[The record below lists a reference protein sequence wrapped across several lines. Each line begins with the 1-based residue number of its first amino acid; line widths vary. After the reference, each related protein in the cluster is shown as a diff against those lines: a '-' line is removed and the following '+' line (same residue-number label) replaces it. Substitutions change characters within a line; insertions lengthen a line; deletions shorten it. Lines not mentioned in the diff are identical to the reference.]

1 MSGNFSFKIQHKPY
15 KCTCL
20 QNLVVTGLVEMEI
33 LILTSILTWIPLKN
47 HIERFSKLGRP
58 IYNYE
63 VPDMAC
69 RKTRRRRLRR
79 RILTITKRFAL
90 HINATNPFAVI
101 MCQVNIKSDIC

>member
-1 MSGNFSFKIQHKPY
+1 MYLPAKFGGHRPCRNGDINSYINSYMDTFEKSYWEIFKIRKSVY
-15 KCTCL
+15 
-20 QNLVVTGLVEMEI
+20 I
-33 LILTSILTWIPLKN
+33 
-47 HIERFSKLGRP
+47 
-58 IYNYE
+58 YE
-63 VPDMAC
+63 VPDIAC